1 MSRLSVP
8 TSGRLSP
15 TVRISNSTVV
25 VQKVINRLSRQALLS
40 LALDWMDEP
49 NRALCAPLLQDYD
62 DPNDF
67 YPPVSSLAKLRE
79 LYRDME
85 TRKGSKKE
93 VSDRILEGDWRHGLS
108 LYQLAMADVRYL
120 HEHPTWQKWMVY
132 RILPLAI
139 NPDLDTEADAS
150 EVDHESLSV
159 SRLHPS
165 SFLKNLQSQVL
176 PDTKAHYHLH
186 RLPELRLLL
195 IRVFLIDTPYSNNL
209 PSGNGSSSAD
219 ATHADTSRTLYIVFP
234 DGAPFVY
241 ISKIQG
247 ASASSG
253 GADSKLF
260 RNLVTDSIP
269 KALSRPRE
277 RYTLKY
283 TNIQGKNL
291 QALLSM
297 KGAGRGNAADGGWSM
312 YADKR
317 KESPLDTL
325 LPTPPLSEDSSD
337 DVILENLKRGTKR
350 KSHIDVAEEQCI
362 RKARRSAQARF
373 GNSARPEDG
382 RGVERVDISMRDPFK
397 TRRAGERQIAEHDTE
412 GLSSWAPEVKLTFR
426 GPHVFAGMRLLVE
439 NGIINGQRMP
449 GWLTGEEGV
458 TVGEVRHGRVQGH
471 YGSGF

>member
-8 TSGRLSP
+8 TSGRLLP

-25 VQKVINRLSRQALLS
+25 VQKIINRLSRQALIS
-40 LALDWMDEP
+40 LAIDWIDEP
-49 NRALCAPLLQDYD
+49 NRALCAPLLGDDD

-67 YPPVSSLAKLRE
+67 YPPVSSPEKLRQ
-79 LYRDME
+79 LYQDME
-85 TRKGSKKE
+85 SRKGPKKE

-108 LYQLAMADVRYL
+108 LYQLAMADVRYF

-132 RILPLAI
+132 RILPLTTA
-139 NPDLDTEADAS
+139 PQPGTETDAA
-150 EVDHESLSV
+150 EVDHESLAV
-159 SRLHPS
+159 PRLHPS

-186 RLPELRLLL
+186 RLPESRLLL
-195 IRVFLIDTPYSNNL
+195 IRVFLIDTPYSNHL
-209 PSGNGSSSAD
+209 LSGNGLSTDSMH
-219 ATHADTSRTLYIVFP
+219 TDTSRTLYMIFP

-241 ISKIQG
+241 ISKIQST
-247 ASASSG
+247 SASSG

-283 TNIQGKNL
+283 TKTQGKNL

-297 KGAGRGNAADGGWSM
+297 KGAGRGNAAEGGWSI
-312 YADKR
+312 YADKK

-337 DVILENLKRGTKR
+337 DVVLENPERGTKR
-350 KSHIDVAEEQCI
+350 KEPKDTAEEQDI

-373 GNSARPEDG
+373 GNSARPEDNK
-382 RGVERVDISMRDPFK
+382 GVERVDISIKDPFV
-397 TRRAGERQIAEHDTE
+397 THRTGGSEVTEYDT
-412 GLSSWAPEVKLTFR
+412 GTPSSWAPEVKLTFR
-426 GPHVFAGMRLLVE
+426 GPHVFAGMRQLVE
-439 NGIINGQRMP
+439 HGIIDGQRMP

-471 YGSGF
+471 HGSGL